1 MSVEG
6 IVRGRSGY
14 AVAVWLLLGLAAL
27 FVACDK
33 SPAGPTPQTQA
44 GPPTILSLVITGP
57 DSVPPG
63 TTAQYSA
70 IALQSDQSSRNV
82 TNEVAWR
89 TADSSVLTI
98 SSTSGLASAH
108 DRGET
113 SVTASLGERS
123 AVKTPVI
130 VVPPG
135 TFRLAGLVRESS
147 VPVFGARVEVTS
159 GTGQG
164 LATTTAGTYRL
175 YGVAGDVEILVT
187 GDGYLEQRKR
197 LQVANHLATLDFD
210 LQLSGPRAEVGGTYR
225 LRVTA
230 APECG
235 AMLPPEARTRTFTA
249 VVRQEGPRLTVV
261 LEGSRFFVDRSRTF
275 NRFFGTA
282 ERNRVTF
289 YISGP
294 QDFYYSSYGPDVVEQ
309 LTDTT
314 LYTISGSV
322 SATVSSAGVSG
333 TLDGLVEAVQGNQPG
348 RLQRIASCRST
359 GHQFVLSR

>member
-1 MSVEG
+1 MEG
-6 IVRGRSGY
+6 IIRSRSFC
-14 AVAVWLLLGLAAL
+14 AVAVWMLLVLTGL

-33 SPAGPTPQTQA
+33 SPARPTPPTQS

-82 TNEVAWR
+82 TNEAAWR
-89 TADSSVLTI
+89 TADPSVLTI
-98 SSTSGLASAH
+98 SSTGLASAH

-135 TFRLAGLVRESS
+135 TFRLAGIVRESN

-164 LATTTAGTYRL
+164 LTTTTAGTYRL

-187 GDGYLEQRKR
+187 ADGYLEQRKR
-197 LQVANHLATLDFD
+197 VQVTSHLATVDFD
-210 LQLSGPRAEVGGTYR
+210 LQLSGPRAEVGGTYT

-230 APECG
+230 APECS

-261 LEGSRFFVDRSRTF
+261 LEGSRFFVDRGRTF

-282 ERNRVTF
+282 ERSRVTF

-314 LYTISGSV
+314 LFTMSGSAL
-322 SATVSSAGVSG
+322 ATVSSASVSG
-333 TLDGLVEAVQGNQPG
+333 TLDGLVEAVQGNEPG

-359 GHQFVLSR
+359 AHPFVLSR

>member
-1 MSVEG
+1 MSAKG
-6 IVRGRSGY
+6 IVRFRSGD
-14 AVAVWLLLGLAAL
+14 AVAAWMLLVLAAL

-33 SPAGPTPQTQA
+33 SPNRPTPPTQT
-44 GPPTILSLVITGP
+44 GPPVILSLVITGP

-63 TTAQYSA
+63 TTAQYTA

-82 TNEVAWR
+82 TNEAAWR
-89 TADSSVLTI
+89 TSDASVLTI

-135 TFRLAGLVRESS
+135 TFRLAGIVRESG
-147 VPVFGARVEVTS
+147 VPVFDARVEVTS

-164 LATTTAGTYRL
+164 LTATSAGTYRL
-175 YGVAGDVEILVT
+175 YGVAGDIELLVT
-187 GDGYLEQRKR
+187 KDGYLEQRKR
-197 LQVANHLATLDFD
+197 LQVANHLATADFD
-210 LQLSGPRAEVGGTYR
+210 LQLSRPRVEVGGTYT

-230 APECG
+230 GPECS

-249 VVRQEGPRLTVV
+249 VVRQDGPRLDVV
-261 LEGSRFFVDRSRTF
+261 LEGARFFVDRGRTF

-282 ERNRVTF
+282 ETSRVTF

-314 LYTISGSV
+314 LFTMSGSAL
-322 SATVSSAGVSG
+322 ATVSSGGVSG
-333 TLDGLVEAVQGNQPG
+333 TLDGLVEAVQGTQPG

-359 GHQFVLSR
+359 EHQFVLSR

>member
-1 MSVEG
+1 MNHR
-6 IVRGRSGY
+6 IRTTTLAL
-14 AVAVWLLLGLAAL
+14 AVLAA
-27 FVACDK
+27 CDD
-33 SPAGPTPQTQA
+33 GPTRPS
-44 GPPTILSLVITGP
+44 PPAAPPSGTPVILSVVITGP

-63 TTAQYSA
+63 ATAQYSA
-70 IALQSDQSSRNV
+70 IALQSDASSRNV
-82 TNEVAWR
+82 TSEVAWR
-89 TADSSVLTI
+89 TSDPSVLSI
-98 SSTSGLASAH
+98 SPTGLASAH

-113 SVTASLGERS
+113 SVTANLAERS

-130 VVPPG
+130 VVPAG
-135 TFRLAGLVRESS
+135 TFRLAGIVRDSG

-164 LATTTAGTYRL
+164 LTATTAGTYRL
-175 YGVAGDVEILVT
+175 YGVAGDIEVLVT
-187 GDGYLEQRKR
+187 ADGYLEQRKR
-197 LQVANHLATLDFD
+197 LQVANHLATVDFD
-210 LQLSGPRAEVGGTYR
+210 LQLSRSRAEVGGTYT

-230 APECG
+230 APECS

-249 VVRQEGPRLTVV
+249 AVRQEGPRLSVV
-261 LEGSRFFVDRSRTF
+261 LEGSRFFVDRGRTF
-275 NRFFGTA
+275 NRFSGTA
-282 ERNRVTF
+282 VASHVTF

-314 LYTISGSV
+314 LFTMSGSV
-322 SATVSSAGVSG
+322 VATVSSASVSG
-333 TLDGLVEAVQGNQPG
+333 TLDGLVEAVQGNEPG